1 MRPSVTLKS
10 MVMAQLLLA
19 CEADEDS
26 NAVFCVCEKL
36 RLRFGPLVGT
46 VAFRSLLHRSLVL
59 TKAEIGC
66 LEEMSISEDG
76 VLSGINQGAPFATN
90 GQNTDA
96 GALLI
101 SNLLLLLE
109 TFIGDALTRRLLESI
124 WPIPIAGPNALN
136 NS

>member
-1 MRPSVTLKS
+1 MRPSVTLKTT
-10 MVMAQLLLA
+10 VMAQLLLV
-19 CEADEDS
+19 CEAAEDS
-26 NAVFCVCEKL
+26 DAVLCVCEKL
-36 RLRFGPLVGT
+36 RLRFGPLVGA
-46 VAFRSLLHRSLVL
+46 VAFRSLLHRALVL
-59 TKAEIGC
+59 TRAETGC
-66 LEEMSISEDG
+66 LEDTTISEDG

-90 GQNTDA
+90 GQNADA

-101 SNLLLLLE
+101 GHVLALLE